1 MEGFALRSVFMRFQ
15 PLVIVVAFVGVAVA
29 LAAEPD
35 DCPRDLS
42 GLDLARPGDVTAS
55 AAAPAEF
62 ERPMSRRAARR
73 ARRAANGW
81 RRLAPAVEPA
91 PAKSPAFVMDPSGAA
106 ESLREGIDEPLGTA
120 AATESVTDR
129 PRIRRIRDIPYVERG
144 HARQRFDLFLPGRQ
158 ASGPFPVVVWIH
170 GTTWRDGSKDDCPVT
185 WLVDTGYAVAS
196 VGYRLTDTAVFPA
209 QFEDCLEAIDHL
221 QANAATWDLDPA
233 RFAIAGSAAGGHLA
247 ALVGLAEKHVV
258 DPARPRV
265 CGVCVVSA
273 PTLLT
278 ALGPAQDRAGSPA
291 SLLVGGPLPE
301 FREAAQRASPLTH
314 VSSHAPPFLIIH
326 AKGNDGD
333 AAVPIE
339 QSRQFDEALRA
350 AGAKST
356 LVVIDRQAA
365 KSPLAAD
372 SRAAGPLVEFLERS
386 FGRSDGRR

>member
-1 MEGFALRSVFMRFQ
+1 MRFQ
-15 PLVIVVAFVGVAVA
+15 PLRIAVAVVGAVAFVGVAVA

-42 GLDLARPGDVTAS
+42 GLALARPGDATAS
-55 AAAPAEF
+55 AAAPAEI

-81 RRLAPAVEPA
+81 RTIAPR
-91 PAKSPAFVMDPSGAA
+91 A
-106 ESLREGIDEPLGTA
+106 ESAEPFQRGIDEPRVAGDA
-120 AATESVTDR
+120 AESVTDR

-158 ASGPFPVVVWIH
+158 ASEPLPLVVWIH

-185 WLVDTGYAVAS
+185 WLVDKGYAVAS

-209 QFEDCLEAIDHL
+209 QFEDCLEAVDHL
-221 QANAATWDLDPA
+221 QTNAGTWNLDPS
-233 RFAIAGSAAGGHLA
+233 RFVIAGSAAGGHLA
-247 ALVGLAEKHVV
+247 ALVGLAENHVV
-258 DPARPRV
+258 DPARPRA

-278 ALGPAQDRAGSPA
+278 SLGPAQDRAGSPA

-314 VSSHAPPFLIIH
+314 ISSHAPPFLIIH
-326 AKGNDGD
+326 AKVNDGD

-339 QSRQFDEALRA
+339 QSRQFDKALRA
-350 AGAKST
+350 AGAKSS
-356 LVVIDRQAA
+356 LVVIDRPAA

-372 SRAAGPLVEFLERS
+372 SLAAGPIVEFLERS
-386 FGRSDGRR
+386 FGRSGGR

>member
-1 MEGFALRSVFMRFQ
+1 MRFQ
-15 PLVIVVAFVGVAVA
+15 PLVIAVVFAGAVVFAFAGFVVAP
-29 LAAEPD
+29 AAEPD

-55 AAAPAEF
+55 AAAAAEF

-81 RRLAPAVEPA
+81 RRLAPSAELDPA
-91 PAKSPAFVMDPSGAA
+91 ASPAGVVDPIGAA
-106 ESLREGIDEPLGTA
+106 AEESF
-120 AATESVTDR
+120 TDR
-129 PRIRRIRDIPYVERG
+129 PRIRRIRDIPYVEQG
-144 HARQRFDLFLPGRQ
+144 HARQRFDLFLPARQ

-185 WLVDTGYAVAS
+185 WLVDEGYAVAS
-196 VGYRLTDTAVFPA
+196 VGYRLTTTAVFPA
-209 QFEDCLEAIDHL
+209 QVEDCLEAIDHL
-221 QANAATWDLDPA
+221 QANAATWGLDPS
-233 RFAIAGSAAGGHLA
+233 RFAVAGTAAGGHLA
-247 ALVGLAEKHVV
+247 ALVGLDEKHAV
-258 DPARPRV
+258 DPARPRL

-278 ALGPAQDRAGSPA
+278 TLGPTQDRAGSPA

-333 AAVPIE
+333 SAVPIE

-350 AGAKST
+350 AGAKSS

-372 SRAAGPLVEFLERS
+372 SRAAGPIVEFLERS
-386 FGRSDGRR
+386 LGRPGDR